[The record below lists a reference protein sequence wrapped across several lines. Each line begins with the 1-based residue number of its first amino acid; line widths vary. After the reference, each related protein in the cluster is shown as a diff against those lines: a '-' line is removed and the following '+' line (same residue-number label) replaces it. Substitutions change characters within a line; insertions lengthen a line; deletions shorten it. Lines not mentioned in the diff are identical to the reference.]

1 MEKKSEVSEKKSEV
15 VGQKSVKLTV
25 AGEIWEEIKDKN
37 IDMFALPNQKVHM
50 YCEPKEIEPTKCYL
64 NAKAS
69 AVLPALEVS
78 VGPKYSVE
86 RNAHFIVVSRKT
98 SE

>member
-1 MEKKSEVSEKKSEV
+1 MEKKSEVVEKKT
-15 VGQKSVKLTV
+15 VKATV
-25 AGEIWEEIKDKN
+25 AGEIWEEIKDKS

-50 YCEPKEIEPTKCYL
+50 YCEPREIEPTKCYL

-69 AVLPALEVS
+69 SVLPALEVS
-78 VGPKYSVE
+78 IGSKYNVE
-86 RNAHFIVVSRKT
+86 RNAYFIVVSRKA